1 MNKCKCYCS
10 FRKGQARV
18 LIISRAVGSKNM
30 CWGWHLSIQPEC
42 HSCQVFLPWLP
53 RQPRFQCSNLNHFK
67 EQSRDKAPHCRQQ
80 RLNKKT
86 FGSPATS
93 PFNLISKQHSCNSL
107 QVTRNSCR
115 FSARLKPSPPILN
128 NLQA

>member
-1 MNKCKCYCS
+1 MNRCKCSCS
-10 FRKGQARV
+10 LRKGRARV
-18 LIISRAVGSKNM
+18 LIISRAMGSKNM
-30 CWGWHLSIQPEC
+30 CWGWHLSIHPES
-42 HSCQVFLPWLP
+42 HSCQVFLRGSQGRTL
-53 RQPRFQCSNLNHFK
+53 QCSNLNHFK
-67 EQSRDKAPHCRQQ
+67 EQSRDKAPYCQQQ

-93 PFNLISKQHSCNSL
+93 PFNLISQQHSCNSL
-107 QVTRNSCR
+107 QVTLNSCS